1 MIFIMEKLLRLIT
14 QSLLAV
20 RAYKLR
26 TLFCLLSVALGVSSI
41 TIIVAAT
48 EGAYEKAL
56 DIVEKFGPDSLLIF
70 GGSEEIRALGQRQ
83 RTLTLDDV
91 NSVKAQFT
99 SAYLVVPMTSV
110 REVNVS
116 YKDRRH
122 QTLVIGSTSD
132 YSRVWSWP
140 VVQGSD
146 FTEDDVKGMRNVA
159 LIGSHVRTLLFGE
172 EDPVGKYIFVR
183 NIPVQI
189 VGVLSER
196 GTTPGG
202 DILDDRIIMP
212 ITTVMRKLQN
222 ETKYIS
228 AMRVRFQDR
237 ENLYLYVEE
246 LRSFLRE
253 RHRLNPGEPDDF
265 RIISPKE
272 IIKFLVALTGTLVAF
287 LGVTGLISLI
297 VAGFVLANLF
307 LLSVSER
314 KSEIGIRRAVG
325 ATKKDILMQFLG
337 EAVLITTA
345 GGIAGFILAFAGSRL
360 LMLIFEFPMRF
371 SWKAFAIGLVLSW
384 FVGLFFGLQPAKK
397 ASELNPVEA
406 IRG

>member
-1 MIFIMEKLLRLIT
+1 MEKLLRLIT